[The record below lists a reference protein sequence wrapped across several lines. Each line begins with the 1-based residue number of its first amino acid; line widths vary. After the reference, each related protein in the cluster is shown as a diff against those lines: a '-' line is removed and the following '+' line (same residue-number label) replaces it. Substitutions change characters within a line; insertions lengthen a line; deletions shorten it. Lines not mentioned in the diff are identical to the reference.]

1 MSAAFSTRSCSRA
14 SGTGQAAPA
23 GSAATP
29 CLHQEG
35 GEGSAGVWTGAKV
48 GLGTL
53 HRPVALPRRACT
65 RREGGAIKGK
75 GRCIMR
81 GWCGSE
87 LVGECARA
95 CSTAAEGAQGFKGV
109 DIGLNTE
116 ARVAAQI
123 YLQQHS
129 TSASM

>member
-1 MSAAFSTRSCSRA
+1 M
-14 SGTGQAAPA
+14 
-23 GSAATP
+23 
-29 CLHQEG
+29 
-35 GEGSAGVWTGAKV
+35 
-48 GLGTL
+48 
-53 HRPVALPRRACT
+53 
-65 RREGGAIKGK
+65 
-75 GRCIMR
+75 MR

-129 TSASM
+129 TSASSGKSTGCGQVWTEPHKFIPAVAQRQRQQLEASGGGRGVPAQRPRLGQAVSKHATE